1 MRPACLERA
10 AAGGRADHVAPCN
23 GSIDGS
29 RFFDSFENYRE
40 ALVTVRDTWDGI
52 PEFSYSAGSCAL

>member
-1 MRPACLERA
+1 MRPKCLEGA
-10 AAGGRADHVAPCN
+10 TAGGRADHVAACN

-29 RFFDSFENYRE
+29 RIFDSLEYYCE
-40 ALVTVRDTWDGI
+40 ALVTGRDTWDGI